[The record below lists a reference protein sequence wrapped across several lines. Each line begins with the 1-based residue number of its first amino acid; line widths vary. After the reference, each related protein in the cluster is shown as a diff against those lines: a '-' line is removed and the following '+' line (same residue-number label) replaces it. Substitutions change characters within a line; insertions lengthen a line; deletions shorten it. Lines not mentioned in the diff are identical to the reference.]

1 VDQFQVVGVTPKKI
15 LVTTVKINVSKEG
28 IQSN

>member
-15 LVTTVKINVSKEG
+15 LVTAVKINVSKEG